1 MALQSVI
8 NTEFSVGVAGD
19 PVNPTEVVYTAI
31 NPVAETDITV
41 GNFVFKGTDPLAQIK
56 AGGSAVAG
64 FAVRV
69 QTYPNYTI
77 TSSGSLVAPAGEGIS
92 VAVKGYFYAV
102 ASTTATAGQAVFAN
116 TTTGAIKT
124 GTAGGTVSDHIETNF
139 KVLKGG
145 SEGDIIIIGN
155 WE

>member
-8 NTEFSVGVAGD
+8 NTEYSVGIAGD

-31 NPVAETDITV
+31 NPIAETDVTV
-41 GNFVFKGTDPLAQIK
+41 GNFVFKGTDPLSQVK
-56 AGGSAVAG
+56 NTGSTVAG
-64 FAVRV
+64 LAVRV

-77 TSSGSLVAPAGEGIS
+77 TSAGSLVAPAGEGIS
-92 VAVKGYFYAV
+92 IAVKGYFYAKSATV
-102 ASTTATAGQAVFAN
+102 ATAGQAIFAS
-116 TTTGAIKT
+116 TTDGSIKT
-124 GTAGGTVSDHIETNF
+124 GTAGGTVSGCVETSF

-145 SEGDIIIIGN
+145 AVGEIIIIGN